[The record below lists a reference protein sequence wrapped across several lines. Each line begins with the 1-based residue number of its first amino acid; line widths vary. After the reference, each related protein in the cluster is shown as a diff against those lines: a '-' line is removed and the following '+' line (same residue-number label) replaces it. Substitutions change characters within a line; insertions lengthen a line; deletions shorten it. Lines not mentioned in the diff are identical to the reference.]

1 MVLPV
6 GEHAAAAFRIVAVER
21 FHDTSFVAGSGIG
34 ACGLPAAGAGLR
46 HHVLILSTVQVL
58 LHMGDDHVA
67 FGYQDAA
74 SGVQFKVLDEGQVME
89 ARPGYLTAVDLHRV
103 RQSDRRE
110 IAAASCLF
118 QSGQCPQSLVYM
130 LLKSTEISFTSYHMP
145 VQKTT
150 CFSHCR
156 QDKC

>member
-1 MVLPV
+1 M
-6 GEHAAAAFRIVAVER
+6 ER

-74 SGVQFKVLDEGQVME
+74 SGVQFKVLDESQVME

-103 RQSDRRE
+103 KQCDRRDL
-110 IAAASCLF
+110 AAASCLPLDRPEDRF
-118 QSGQCPQSLVYM
+118 IGVILKFEGNAVIVMVPCPAEVFGIG
-130 LLKSTEISFTSYHMP
+130 KAVIPHHHP
-145 VQKTT
+145 V
-150 CFSHCR
+150 
-156 QDKC
+156 DGDI